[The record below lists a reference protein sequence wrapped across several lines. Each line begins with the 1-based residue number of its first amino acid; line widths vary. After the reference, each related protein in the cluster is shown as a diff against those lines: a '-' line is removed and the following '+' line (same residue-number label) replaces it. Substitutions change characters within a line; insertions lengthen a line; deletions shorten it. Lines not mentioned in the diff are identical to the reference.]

1 MKMLSDSVNQ
11 DDRLNTLC
19 MPHKTLKEREGT
31 SRGVAQRLFRMDCQP
46 LL

>member
-11 DDRLNTLC
+11 DDRLNILC
-19 MPHKTLKEREGT
+19 IPYKNLEEREGT